1 MISDLSMI
9 RAIEISINREF
20 DKSSNQAIKQSSNR
34 KEYMKKTFYTI
45 AALMSSI
52 MMNAQEVQQVQVGD
66 NLEYGVTYSL
76 PKTVAQVTLVT
87 KCRKTEA
94 GQYAQYAEKFLGLDD
109 AVQDDETVYEILSVN
124 IAPGAT
130 PDSMR
135 TYHIEF
141 PEKGALPTFYF
152 TPEGSLWSINQ
163 KPEIVEQREVDV
175 RGQKG
180 NKRTLKASD
189 VMSPEILKAGSRI
202 KQAEL
207 AAQEIFSLRESKKAL
222 LKGEADNM
230 PKDGASMQIVLDNLD
245 AQEQA
250 LLTLFTGETVETV
263 STKTIQYVPQA
274 ETADELLFRFS
285 PVLGLVDNDDLAGE
299 PYYINVS
306 VLEDNSMIEPNDPK
320 SRKKADKG
328 IAFCVPGK
336 IAVSLRT
343 LNGVVAEATFQ
354 AAQFGHVER
363 LPQAQFTD
371 KKKQVAASFEPTTGS
386 VRMVEVN

>member
-1 MISDLSMI
+1 M
-9 RAIEISINREF
+9 
-20 DKSSNQAIKQSSNR
+20 
-34 KEYMKKTFYTI
+34 MKKRILTI
-45 AALMSSI
+45 AALASSMMMS
-52 MMNAQEVQQVQVGD
+52 AQVVQEVQVGD
-66 NLEYGVTYSL
+66 NLEYGITYSL

-87 KCRKTEA
+87 KCRKTVA
-94 GQYAQYAEKFLGLDD
+94 GQYASYAQKFLGLNDV
-109 AVQDDETVYEILSVN
+109 AQDDETVYEIQSVS
-124 IAPGAT
+124 IAPAAI

-152 TPEGSLWSINQ
+152 TEQGSLWAINQ
-163 KPEIVEQREVDV
+163 KPVVDDQPEVNV
-175 RGQKG
+175 HGRKG

-250 LLTLFTGETVETV
+250 LLSLFVGETTEVVTTQV
-263 STKTIQYVPQA
+263 INYVPEA
-274 ETADELLFRFS
+274 ETSDALLFRFN
-285 PVLGLVDNDDLAGE
+285 PMLGLVDVDDLAGE
-299 PYYINVS
+299 PYYMNLS
-306 VLEDNSMIEPNDPK
+306 VLEDNTMNDPNDPK
-320 SRKKADKG
+320 AKKKAEKG

-336 IAVSLRT
+336 IDVSLST
-343 LNGVVAEATFQ
+343 LNGVVAQATFQ

-371 KKKQVAASFEPTTGS
+371 KKKQVAASFDPTTGS
-386 VRMVEVN
+386 VRMVEIN

>member
-1 MISDLSMI
+1 M
-9 RAIEISINREF
+9 
-20 DKSSNQAIKQSSNR
+20 
-34 KEYMKKTFYTI
+34 MKKIYLTI
-45 AALMSSI
+45 AALMSSV

-66 NLEYGVTYSL
+66 NMEYGITYSL

-87 KCRKTEA
+87 KCSKTVA
-94 GQYAQYAEKFLGLDD
+94 GQYAQYAEKFLGLND
-109 AVQDDETVYEILSVN
+109 AIQDDETKYEILGVSL
-124 IAPGAT
+124 AATAT
-130 PDSMR
+130 PDSLR

-152 TPEGSLWSINQ
+152 TEQGSLWSINQ
-163 KPEIVEQREVDV
+163 KPQVAEQPEVKV
-175 RGQKG
+175 LGHKG

-207 AAQEIFSLRESKKAL
+207 AAQEIFSLRESKRAL

-250 LLTLFTGETVETV
+250 LLSLFVGETTETIT
-263 STKTIQYVPQA
+263 TKTICYVPEA
-274 ETADELLFRFS
+274 ETSDSILFRFS
-285 PVLGLVDNDDLAGE
+285 PMLGIVDVDDLAGE
-299 PYYINVS
+299 PYYVTVS
-306 VLEDNSMIEPNDPK
+306 VLEDNRMSELNDPK
-320 SRKKADKG
+320 ARKKAEKG

-336 IAVSLRT
+336 IEVSLRT
-343 LNGVVAEATFQ
+343 LNGVVAVETFQ